1 MVSSAPRNCFVM
13 NPRLTGSIF
22 RRPLGHFPFAFGP
35 VLQAGGWPRT
45 LWADLNEEAVRYQ
58 RFRFMTESRSL
69 LSTLSIDPLASLG
82 FCPMRGSD
90 GFRSVF
96 ERSLPLPLKLSVAP
110 RSRAPLVVTSDGPP
124 IELPTPCQSAWAAEV
139 ASNTIITVIVL
150 IIAPSACRLV
160 GSG

>member
-1 MVSSAPRNCFVM
+1 MQAFDRPEKYQFPISNWHRALRHWWPFTAERAAA
-13 NPRLTGSIF
+13 RY
-22 RRPLGHFPFAFGP
+22 RRHAGAVTLGF
-35 VLQAGGWPRT
+35 LQF
-45 LWADLNEEAVRYQ
+45 RYQ

-90 GFRSVF
+90 GFRLVF
-96 ERSLPLPLKLSVAP
+96 ERSLPLVLKLSVAP
-110 RSRAPLVVTSDGPP
+110 RSKAPLVVTSDGPP
-124 IELPTPCQSAWAAEV
+124 IELPTPCQSACAAEV
-139 ASNTIITVIVL
+139 ASNAIITVIVL